1 MFEEIKGR
9 DAWST
14 LRGFV
19 YQVDLTI
26 LRWLNLGDNEVLELE
41 KGEDVDIVSV
51 DLHKNEISRE
61 LEQIKYREATFSL
74 NTEDTLEILF
84 NFYLH
89 KKNNPNQTI
98 LFRFVSNI
106 GYNMERRQ
114 IYKNGKKGIEL
125 WIELFNLST
134 IPETDERYLAIKKH
148 LLKKVSA
155 KIEVLS
161 TLTTDDGKLIHSQW
175 LDFFNYIDDD
185 DKLTGFIKSFE
196 WSLSNDND
204 VVISNTII
212 DTIVDKK
219 LIVCGEN
226 SEILYSRLFLFV
238 FKLLT
243 KRGLKSLNSEELKI
257 QATLPELNGNDQLI
271 IDFINYFL
279 KNADERLSELEDKVE
294 INSSQILELN
304 SSVELLKNSDTV
316 FEYRLSNL
324 SITPVEII
332 KNASLREKKVEDITQ
347 LFNKYSWINFQGING
362 TGKTQLASL
371 IYKKFDNHFW
381 LELSAHN
388 QDNEKTALLI
398 ETFLSQISGVPI
410 INDRESWIKAV
421 INSIPANILIVFN
434 DLPNIERNSQLN
446 ELLVLFSNN
455 ITSSGIKILTTS
467 NYNIPSII
475 IQSLDDDFFTEY
487 YDFIFDEEE
496 IIECLVNNNA
506 NPEVIKYVNLISIIS
521 EGNPQLINAIIYKL
535 KSINWEKDSIE
546 LLEVLLKKEFTSE
559 ILSDSQKTIK
569 KFISDE
575 KSKELLYRLSLIP
588 WDFKMQEVLSVCEVS
603 EKILHPNEK
612 LQDLINIWIQEN
624 KDSFQIS
631 PLIYNI
637 GVDNLS
643 IEVFENVHIALA
655 KSIISTKTVNQIS
668 AYRSVSSFIKGKD
681 FDNAGVVLLK
691 VYFSAKTKEEA
702 KYLSDWGYLSY
713 WVENDI
719 PQEMNII
726 LKSYIRCEQIRL
738 FNLLDKET
746 TILFDS
752 LENYSQ
758 VQSLSISDAIIIKIF
773 LLSNSTNADLSQYW
787 FHLEFII
794 NNYIKLDKPFTEI
807 INIDLISGL
816 LWLPVTKLVSQKDI
830 SAWLNFIEQLSES
843 TNDDFFSSEYAPS
856 ALKIISGKIV
866 NSQNSIPIEERN
878 WGIIVDQLDF
888 LISYFEKNKFDV
900 LLATVMSD
908 KVALEFQIF
917 KNPINAENSIIKLSK
932 ELTSDIAKYILF
944 DVIGKLFYYEKNLPK
959 SSLWL
964 QKALDFNCTS
974 QSSFVDTL
982 IYAASSISNE
992 NKEMALEFCLK
1003 ANELAQLNLELSE
1016 LDYIQILGELAIA
1029 YWLNGN
1035 NNQSFLTFENIV
1047 ERLFKIK
1054 EENRDTNWIRLFSW
1068 TGHSLGYIAASVTKD
1083 RVPEKV
1089 SDGGDYTIPYQGIF
1103 TFNTKDLSD
1112 IYLVK
1117 NNPLILANLAIFAE
1131 GINNIE
1137 KAYTLSLKA
1146 FDLARRNGDDQIILM
1161 LSAVCGQYP
1170 LINFKITEAFET
1182 SLLFSAISSHLSGTP
1197 IDRSSKF
1204 KEMTISD
1211 LLTDKPS
1218 LEWNAAESTTVTYSI
1233 IPLFIMVLTAQL
1245 ENTKDYQQKKFEY
1258 VEMLENYIPDASD
1271 VKLWESVLSISNQ
1284 IINKTISESELIK
1297 MANSYDDEENKN
1309 FKLLCLIGVIFN
1321 SKDNMIMLSQILNIF
1336 PYFTKIFS
1344 SVKGILKFALLPFLK
1359 NRLFKILKES
1369 FVGTKQEL
1377 VELNLKI
1384 ENIDISDN
1392 NVIQNMLQIVIS
1404 EVEIVVQEDR
1414 KAWLYKYEIG

>member
-125 WIELFNLST
+125 WIELFNLSA
-134 IPETDERYLAIKKH
+134 IPYTDERYLAIKKH

-219 LIVCGEN
+219 LIVSGEN
-226 SEILYSRLFLFV
+226 AEILYSRLFLFV

-243 KRGLKSLNSEELKI
+243 KRGLKSLNSVELMI

-279 KNADERLSELEDKVE
+279 KNADERLSELENKVE

-347 LFNKYSWINFQGING
+347 LFNKYSWINFKGING

-388 QDNEKTALLI
+388 QDNEKTVLLI

-410 INDRESWIKAV
+410 INDRESWIKTV
-421 INSIPANILIVFN
+421 INSFPANTLIVFN

-467 NYNIPSII
+467 NYNIPSKII
-475 IQSLDDDFFTEY
+475 HSLDDDFFTEY

-535 KSINWEKDSIE
+535 KSINWGKDSTE
-546 LLEVLLKKEFTSE
+546 LFEVLLKKEFTSE

-575 KSKELLYRLSLIP
+575 NSKELLYRLSLIP
-588 WDFKMQEVLSVCEVS
+588 WDFKMQEVLTVCEVS

-643 IEVFENVHIALA
+643 VEVFENVHIALA

-668 AYRSVSSFIKGKD
+668 AYRSISSFLKGKD
-681 FDNAGVVLLK
+681 FDNAGIVLLK
-691 VYFSAKTKEEA
+691 VYFSAKTKEDA

-773 LLSNSTNADLSQYW
+773 LLSNSTNDDLSQYW

-794 NNYIKLDKPFTEI
+794 SNYKNLDKPFTEI

-816 LWLPVTKLVSQKDI
+816 LWLTVTKLVSQKDI

-843 TNDDFFSSEYAPS
+843 ANDDFFSSEYAPS

-866 NSQNSIPIEERN
+866 NSQNSIPIDERN

-888 LISYFEKNKFDV
+888 LISYFNKNKSDV
-900 LLATVMSD
+900 LLATVMSER
-908 KVALEFQIF
+908 VALEFQIF
-917 KNPINAENSIIKLSK
+917 KNPINAEESIIRLSK
-932 ELTSDIAKYILF
+932 EIDSDVAKYILF
-944 DVIGKLFYYEKNLPK
+944 DAIGKLFYYEKNLHK
-959 SSLWL
+959 SFLWL
-964 QKALDFNCTS
+964 QKALDFNCLS
-974 QSSFVDTL
+974 QSSFIDTL
-982 IYAASSISNE
+982 IYAASSISVD
-992 NKEMALEFCLK
+992 NKEMALEFCSK
-1003 ANELAQLNLELSE
+1003 ANELAKLNLELPE
-1016 LDYIQILGELAIA
+1016 LDYVQILGELAVA

-1068 TGHSLGYIAASVTKD
+1068 TGHSLGYIARSVAKD

-1112 IYLVK
+1112 IYFAKK
-1117 NNPLILANLAIFAE
+1117 NPIIFANLAIFAE

-1137 KAYTLSLKA
+1137 KAYSWSLKA
-1146 FDLARRNGDDQIILM
+1146 FDLARRNGDDEIILM
-1161 LSAVCGQYP
+1161 ISSVCGQYS
-1170 LINFKITEAFET
+1170 LINFKPTEAFET
-1182 SLLFSAISSHLSGTP
+1182 SLLFSAVASHLRGTP
-1197 IDRSSKF
+1197 LEKQTSL
-1204 KEMTISD
+1204 KEMNISN
-1211 LLTDKPS
+1211 LLSEKPS
-1218 LEWNAAESTTVTYSI
+1218 LEWNGAESTTVTFTI
-1233 IPLFIMVLTAQL
+1233 IPLFMMVLTAKL
-1245 ENTKDYQQKKFEY
+1245 DNTMDYQKKSTEFI
-1258 VEMLENYIPDASD
+1258 EMLQNYISDASD
-1271 VKLWESVLSISNQ
+1271 VELWESVLRISNQ
-1284 IINKTISESELIK
+1284 IINNTISVNELIT
-1297 MANSYDDEENKN
+1297 MANSYDDNENKN
-1309 FKLLCLIGVIFN
+1309 LKLLCLLGVIYN

-1336 PYFTKIFS
+1336 PFFTKIFT
-1344 SVKGILKFALLPFLK
+1344 SVKGVMKFAGLPFLK

-1377 VELNLKI
+1377 DELYLKI
-1384 ENIDISDN
+1384 ENIDISEN
-1392 NVIQNMLQIVIS
+1392 NIVQKMLQIVIP
-1404 EVEIVVQEDR
+1404 EVEIAVEENR
-1414 KAWLYKYEIG
+1414 KDWLYKYEII

>member
-506 NPEVIKYVNLISIIS
+506 NPEVIKYVNLISII
-521 EGNPQLINAIIYKL
+521 L
-535 KSINWEKDSIE
+535 
-546 LLEVLLKKEFTSE
+546 
-559 ILSDSQKTIK
+559 
-569 KFISDE
+569 
-575 KSKELLYRLSLIP
+575 
-588 WDFKMQEVLSVCEVS
+588 
-603 EKILHPNEK
+603 
-612 LQDLINIWIQEN
+612 
-624 KDSFQIS
+624 
-631 PLIYNI
+631 
-637 GVDNLS
+637 
-643 IEVFENVHIALA
+643 
-655 KSIISTKTVNQIS
+655 
-668 AYRSVSSFIKGKD
+668 
-681 FDNAGVVLLK
+681 
-691 VYFSAKTKEEA
+691 
-702 KYLSDWGYLSY
+702 
-713 WVENDI
+713 
-719 PQEMNII
+719 
-726 LKSYIRCEQIRL
+726 
-738 FNLLDKET
+738 
-746 TILFDS
+746 
-752 LENYSQ
+752 
-758 VQSLSISDAIIIKIF
+758 
-773 LLSNSTNADLSQYW
+773 
-787 FHLEFII
+787 
-794 NNYIKLDKPFTEI
+794 
-807 INIDLISGL
+807 
-816 LWLPVTKLVSQKDI
+816 
-830 SAWLNFIEQLSES
+830 
-843 TNDDFFSSEYAPS
+843 
-856 ALKIISGKIV
+856 
-866 NSQNSIPIEERN
+866 
-878 WGIIVDQLDF
+878 
-888 LISYFEKNKFDV
+888 
-900 LLATVMSD
+900 
-908 KVALEFQIF
+908 
-917 KNPINAENSIIKLSK
+917 NAE
-932 ELTSDIAKYILF
+932 
-944 DVIGKLFYYEKNLPK
+944 
-959 SSLWL
+959 
-964 QKALDFNCTS
+964 
-974 QSSFVDTL
+974 
-982 IYAASSISNE
+982 
-992 NKEMALEFCLK
+992 
-1003 ANELAQLNLELSE
+1003 
-1016 LDYIQILGELAIA
+1016 
-1029 YWLNGN
+1029 
-1035 NNQSFLTFENIV
+1035 
-1047 ERLFKIK
+1047 
-1054 EENRDTNWIRLFSW
+1054 
-1068 TGHSLGYIAASVTKD
+1068 
-1083 RVPEKV
+1083 
-1089 SDGGDYTIPYQGIF
+1089 
-1103 TFNTKDLSD
+1103 
-1112 IYLVK
+1112 
-1117 NNPLILANLAIFAE
+1117 
-1131 GINNIE
+1131 
-1137 KAYTLSLKA
+1137 
-1146 FDLARRNGDDQIILM
+1146 
-1161 LSAVCGQYP
+1161 
-1170 LINFKITEAFET
+1170 
-1182 SLLFSAISSHLSGTP
+1182 
-1197 IDRSSKF
+1197 
-1204 KEMTISD
+1204 
-1211 LLTDKPS
+1211 
-1218 LEWNAAESTTVTYSI
+1218 
-1233 IPLFIMVLTAQL
+1233 
-1245 ENTKDYQQKKFEY
+1245 
-1258 VEMLENYIPDASD
+1258 
-1271 VKLWESVLSISNQ
+1271 
-1284 IINKTISESELIK
+1284 
-1297 MANSYDDEENKN
+1297 
-1309 FKLLCLIGVIFN
+1309 
-1321 SKDNMIMLSQILNIF
+1321 
-1336 PYFTKIFS
+1336 
-1344 SVKGILKFALLPFLK
+1344 
-1359 NRLFKILKES
+1359 
-1369 FVGTKQEL
+1369 
-1377 VELNLKI
+1377 
-1384 ENIDISDN
+1384 
-1392 NVIQNMLQIVIS
+1392 
-1404 EVEIVVQEDR
+1404 
-1414 KAWLYKYEIG
+1414 